1 MSWPARS
8 LSFGLLIVLGA
19 CGGSLAAGEPEPGGT
34 HAAERSLAA
43 EIDAVL
49 QMGFDAAGVTP
60 APLASDED
68 FLRRA
73 SLDLAG
79 SIPTPREVT
88 LFGLDPAPDKRARRI
103 DALLESPGYADLW
116 SAYWGEVIFGH
127 ATEQRARAVQGTF
140 EEWMKEQLAGDASWA
155 EIATALITAT
165 GKVQDDGAT
174 ALMFAHTG
182 NAEEV
187 AAEVSRIFLGIQ
199 LQCAN
204 CHDHPTD
211 GWKREQFH
219 ELAAYLPRVIV
230 RREPDAGFLDFEV
243 RSFSGPDYRP
253 RPAELAKFVD
263 RNRDGKVTA
272 EEAKGAPR
280 FARVF
285 GFLVSQGDADKDGA
299 LSMAELEALPEPP
312 REGRGS
318 SEHYMADLNDPT
330 AKGTMMQP
338 VFFLTG
344 QRLKGN
350 SSDLERRE
358 ALAKA
363 VTSKSNPWFRKAFV
377 NRMWAEMLGEGF
389 FTPIDDMGPKR
400 TGVQEE
406 VLELLANEFAKH
418 DYDIRWLMR
427 TIANTNSYQR
437 QLGTG
442 SNEAG
447 SDDSVKFAAAT
458 PTRLRSDQIYS
469 ALSQVLGVEEIPG
482 VAPLRRPGPYGRGNN
497 GRRAFQ
503 QLFGYD
509 PSTPQAD
516 ILGNIPQALFLM
528 NADAIAPLTRS
539 TGDTVLGRILAQNSD
554 DGAALDELYLRVLS
568 REPTEKERAIA
579 LGHVKLVGRRG
590 EAFEDL
596 FWALLNGSE
605 FLTKR

>member
-1 MSWPARS
+1 
-8 LSFGLLIVLGA
+8 VLGL
-19 CGGSLAAGEPEPGGT
+19 GGPVIGAGVPEVRREHPSEMSLAD
-34 HAAERSLAA
+34 
-43 EIDAVL
+43 EIDRVL
-49 QMGFDAAGVTP
+49 QKSFDAAGVKA

-68 FLRRA
+68 FLRRV

-79 SIPTPREVT
+79 KIPTPKEVT
-88 LFGLDPAPDKRARRI
+88 LFGLDPDANKRAKLI
-103 DALLESPGYADLW
+103 DKLLESQGYADLW

-140 EEWMKEQLAGDASWA
+140 EEWMKEELAANKSWA
-155 EIATALITAT
+155 EIATSLITAT
-165 GKVQDDGAT
+165 GKVQEDGET

-219 ELAAYLPRVIV
+219 ELAAYLPRVAV
-230 RREPDAGFLDFEV
+230 RRQPDAGFLDFEV
-243 RSFSGPDYRP
+243 SSFSGSDYRP
-253 RPAELAKFVD
+253 KPAELAQMID
-263 RNRDGKVTA
+263 RNRDGKITA
-272 EEAKGAPR
+272 AEAKGAPR
-280 FARVF
+280 FERLF
-285 GFLVSQGDADKDGA
+285 GFLISQGDTDKDGA
-299 LSMAELEALPEPP
+299 LNMKELEALPEPP

-350 SSDLERRE
+350 STDMQRRE

-363 VTSKSNPWFRKAFV
+363 ITSKSNPWFRKAFA

-389 FTPIDDMGPKR
+389 FMPIDDMGPKR
-400 TGVQEE
+400 TAVQEE
-406 VLELLANEFAKH
+406 VLDLLANGFASH
-418 DYDIRWLMR
+418 DYDIRWLLR
-427 TIANTNSYQR
+427 TIANTDAYQR
-437 QLGTG
+437 QLAAST
-442 SNEAG
+442 N
-447 SDDSVKFAAAT
+447 DTVKFAAAS

-469 ALSQVLGVEEIPG
+469 ALSQVLGIEEIPG
-482 VAPLRRPGPYGRGNN
+482 LQSMRRGPYGRGNN
-497 GRRAFQ
+497 SRRAFQ

-509 PSTPQAD
+509 PSTPQSD
-516 ILGNIPQALFLM
+516 ILGNIPQALFMM
-528 NADAIAPLTRS
+528 NAEALAPLTRS
-539 TGDTVLGRILAQNSD
+539 TGDTVLSRILAQNSD
-554 DGAALDELYLRVLS
+554 DEAALDELYLRVLS
-568 REPTEKERAIA
+568 REPNEKEREITLAY
-579 LGHVKLVGRRG
+579 VTKVGRRG
-590 EAFEDL
+590 EAFEDV
-596 FWALLNGSE
+596 FWTLLNSSE